1 MAVISGITFMG
12 YIDSPEEMI
21 PGGKRRCLYMCDSGT
36 AAASLPTSAG
46 LELASGAVT
55 AVPAPGS
62 LAIVRGG
69 DNKALG
75 TDGTWDTL

>member
-12 YIDSPEEMI
+12 YLDTPNEMI
-21 PGGKRRCLYMCDSGT
+21 PSGKKRCLYLCDNST
-36 AAASLPTSAG
+36 AAASLPTTAG
-46 LELASGAVT
+46 LEMASGAVT

-69 DNKALG
+69 DDLWLG
-75 TDGTWDTL
+75 TDGTWA